1 LAGRAKPGEI
11 VQFAGSASI
20 VVGGATGAP
29 IIVVPIGIPGA
40 YIGSQ
45 SGGHTAVAQG
55 SAWAPHKAPRFHQLD
70 PPRHPL
76 TDVTART
83 VTAATSKRLFMAIFS
98 AQARCVNYR
107 ELIGLTTLQRG
118 S

>member
-1 LAGRAKPGEI
+1 M
-11 VQFAGSASI
+11 VD
-20 VVGGATGAP
+20 GGAIGAP
-29 IIVVPIGIPGA
+29 IIVVPIGMPDA
-40 YIGSQ
+40 YMGSQ
-45 SGGHTAVAQG
+45 SGGHTVVAHG
-55 SAWAPHKAPRFHQLD
+55 SAWAPHNEPRFHQLD

-76 TDVTART
+76 TDVTARI

-107 ELIGLTTLQRG
+107 EVIGLTTLQRG